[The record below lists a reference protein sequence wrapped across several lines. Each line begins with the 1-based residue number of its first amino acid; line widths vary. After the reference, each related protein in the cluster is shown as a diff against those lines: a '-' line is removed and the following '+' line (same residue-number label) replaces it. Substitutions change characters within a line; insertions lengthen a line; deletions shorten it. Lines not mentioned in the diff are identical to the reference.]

1 MAQADVGIG
10 TESMDQFSILEHLN
24 ELRIRLTW
32 AAGGIIVATIGALFF
47 TTTILQFILAPY
59 ENNELVVL
67 GPTEGIETFFR
78 VAITAGLIVSMP
90 WILIQVWK
98 FVEPA
103 LTTQEKR
110 YIYFFIPATVSL
122 FVIGILFAWFVL
134 VPTAVNFLSTFLTE
148 STSLTQPITFQ
159 EEIDLTANVSS
170 MLQGD
175 EFIPELALANALDSA
190 LQAKNIEQAHSLA
203 IALTESLRADGAA
216 TEAAIADSIVI
227 TLNDKLNNRGAADNI
242 FRTEWTGDAYISF
255 VLKMVFWLG
264 VSFEMPVIFYF
275 VGRFG
280 FMEHRVLAEQW
291 RFAIVGVSIL
301 AAIITPSID
310 PITMLITMLPLL
322 VLYFLSIGTT
332 FIGYRHH
339 LRNLG
344 IEGES

>member
-1 MAQADVGIG
+1 MAQADIDLG

-32 AAGGIIVATIGALFF
+32 AAGGIIIATIIALFF
-47 TTTILQFILAPY
+47 TTDILQFILEPY

-78 VAITAGLIVSMP
+78 VSITAGLILSMP

-103 LTTQEKR
+103 LTKSEKR
-110 YIYFFIPATVSL
+110 YIYLFIPTTVAL
-122 FVIGILFAWFVL
+122 FVIGLLFAWFVL
-134 VPTAVNFLSTFLTE
+134 VPTAVNFLSSFLTE
-148 STSLTQPITFQ
+148 STILTQEISLSSEIEETNTLMLRLQ
-159 EEIDLTANVSS
+159 EK
-170 MLQGD
+170 
-175 EFIPELALANALDSA
+175 ELEEQVLATYLLEALEGN
-190 LQAKNIEQAHSLA
+190 NIEQAA
-203 IALTESLRADGAA
+203 ELTGLLSSGLKADGNLV
-216 TEAAIADSIVI
+216 EAAIADTIGAS
-227 TLNDKLNNRGAADNI
+227 LENKNDDRSAADNI
-242 FRTEWTGDAYISF
+242 FRTEWTGEAYISF

-280 FMEHRVLAEQW
+280 FMDYKTLAEQW

-322 VLYFLSIGTT
+322 ILYFLSIGTT
-332 FIGYRHH
+332 YLGYRHH

-344 IEGES
+344 IEEDA